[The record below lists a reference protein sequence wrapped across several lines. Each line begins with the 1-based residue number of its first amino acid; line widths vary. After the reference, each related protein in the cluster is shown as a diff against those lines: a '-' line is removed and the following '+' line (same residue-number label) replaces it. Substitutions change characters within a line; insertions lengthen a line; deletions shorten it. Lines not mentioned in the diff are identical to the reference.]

1 MATKQETFEWVEA
14 NNVANEIRS
23 KLEPYCERIRVVG
36 SLRRQCETVHDI
48 DIVLCPKEAGLLGND
63 AMLTP
68 MASRLYNILNDAGMI
83 DAWHFIKGKS
93 KIINGTYAGI
103 PVDLYFA
110 TPDTWWTLVVIR
122 TGSAQHNIRLCQRA
136 KSLGMKLHAD
146 GSGIEDAIGR
156 SIPISEEQ
164 LFKWLDLPYL
174 EPKDRRG
181 LDLPL
186 TGTLDNPDS
195 KGDSVTVR
203 ERWLP

>member
-48 DIVLCPKEAGLLGND
+48 DIVLCEAPGFTLSLPLILQNYLGSD
-63 AMLTP
+63 WIAV
-68 MASRLYNILNDAGMI
+68 
-83 DAWHFIKGKS
+83 KGKS
-93 KIINGTYAGI
+93 KLISGTYGGI

-110 TPDTWWTLVVIR
+110 TPETWWTLVVIR
-122 TGSAQHNIRLCQRA
+122 TGSAQHNIKLCQRA

-195 KGDSVTVR
+195 KGDTVTLR
-203 ERWLP
+203 ERCLP